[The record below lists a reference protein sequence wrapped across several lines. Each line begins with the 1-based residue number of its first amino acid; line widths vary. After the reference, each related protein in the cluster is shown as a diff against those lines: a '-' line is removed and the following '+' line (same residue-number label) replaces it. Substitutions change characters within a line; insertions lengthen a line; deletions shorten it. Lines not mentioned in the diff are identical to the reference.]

1 MKNCHGG
8 FELFLVRTMLP
19 FLYLFKKILKHRENE
34 INQFLKE
41 EQIMFF
47 QLVKAFQFKVINS
60 ILSINSKLFK
70 IGYRTDNLC
79 SFCKRESETIRHSFW
94 DCPYL
99 DLFWKCVESYY
110 FGLRKQLVHL
120 TLKEIWIGFLSSESP
135 LLNYLILIGKIYL
148 WSCRRNEV
156 LPTINSFIVRV
167 NGKYEKE
174 KYICTKNKS
183 LQKLMDKWTL

>member
-1 MKNCHGG
+1 MTISERHFSC
-8 FELFLVRTMLP
+8 P
-19 FLYLFKKILKHRENE
+19 
-34 INQFLKE
+34 
-41 EQIMFF
+41 
-47 QLVKAFQFKVINS
+47 
-60 ILSINSKLFK
+60 ILSCLNRQSLSIYSTQFYTFYQLKVRF
-70 IGYRTDNLC
+70 RTDNSC
-79 SFCKRESETIRHSFW
+79 SFCKGESETIIRHFFW
-94 DCPYL
+94 DCPYSNS
-99 DLFWKCVESYY
+99 FWKCVESYY

-120 TLKEIWIGFLSSESP
+120 TLKEIWIGFLTSECP

-167 NGKYEKE
+167 NSKYEIE